1 MKIRPY
7 TLGVAR
13 PLRASRG
20 PRPAQGARL
29 LALRQSAGLTQTELA
44 KHLKV
49 PQGNI
54 AFWEWSEKPPRG
66 EVLPAMAKALGV
78 RVDELLVDAD
88 DQRIARRPGPVGKL
102 QLAFVVASSLPR
114 RQQELVTEFV
124 LTLAEKHKRAS

>member
-1 MKIRPY
+1 
-7 TLGVAR
+7 
-13 PLRASRG
+13 
-20 PRPAQGARL
+20 L